1 MKVMAKKRVENPNY
15 QNDSQVS
22 TTFSMFLG
30 SYHLQIKRSLVCW
43 KYISMRVA
51 R

>member
-15 QNDSQVS
+15 QNDFQVS

-30 SYHLQIKRSLVCW
+30 SSPPNKKVFSLLEI
-43 KYISMRVA
+43 YQ
-51 R
+51 